1 MSEIAAKQRKIKMS
15 TVDSYNPSESTFI
28 GAPSSSLAND
38 LKNTN
43 INLPSSIGSN
53 TNTHNSSTILESE
66 NANYSIESNPED
78 EFGMPTNDVQEPSI
92 KKILQILTFDI
103 KENEQSKT
111 ITIGRSSSK
120 NDYQLSPKST
130 LVSRQHLAVTYF
142 PNSNTL
148 RIKCYGKN
156 GLVVNFPKM
165 LNYKLIRQLKDKI
178 YELVPIEESSS
189 SDDTDKEV
197 FKNKGIT
204 SFVLNEKEIC
214 FIPYMT
220 GLQLGFGTI
229 SLELKIKHSVDEQ
242 EIRNVES
249 TADNIKASKNEDQ
262 SVLLSSPLSSVVEY
276 HEEEE
281 ISNNEVIQNLND
293 RLALNDTNED
303 KNNAGKKTSH
313 KRTHTETESVHT
325 NVVKK
330 QKTNKSTSSLL
341 QDLMEKIEVEKIM
354 VKEVVHQLTNQIAFA
369 NIQQIPLKQ
378 LYESNSICSTKL
390 SLPEFKIF
398 LEKFLLK
405 LEPSIQII
413 LRKGKDAAGKLLDP
427 EFFYDV
433 EKDHNKERVLIVNNL
448 KGGRSGLRSCR
459 KVHKQYFWKKP
470 TK

>member
-1 MSEIAAKQRKIKMS
+1 MSELTSNQRKLKMS

-43 INLPSSIGSN
+43 IKLPSSTGSV
-53 TNTHNSSTILESE
+53 TNTNSSTILESE

-78 EFGMPTNDVQEPSI
+78 EFGMPTTEVQQPNI
-92 KKILQILTFDI
+92 NKTLQVLTFDV

-120 NDYQLSPKST
+120 NDYQLSPKSA
-130 LVSRQHLAVTYF
+130 LISRQHLAVTYF

-165 LNYKLIRQLKDKI
+165 LNYKLIRQLKEKI
-178 YELVPIEESSS
+178 YELVPIDESSDS
-189 SDDTDKEV
+189 ENSDKQI
-197 FKNKGIT
+197 FKKKGIT

-214 FIPYMT
+214 FIPFMT
-220 GLQLGFGTI
+220 GLQFGFGTI
-229 SLELKIKHSVDEQ
+229 SLELKIKHSMDEQ
-242 EIRNVES
+242 AGAADVE
-249 TADNIKASKNEDQ
+249 ASANDSRVPKNDDQ
-262 SVLLSSPLSSVVEY
+262 SVLLSSPLSSHVEY
-276 HEEEE
+276 DEEEN
-281 ISNNEVIQNLND
+281 ISNKEVIQNLNNK
-293 RLALNDTNED
+293 LALNENDEEKASVKKSNKRVHSDSETTN
-303 KNNAGKKTSH
+303 AS
-313 KRTHTETESVHT
+313 
-325 NVVKK
+325 KK
-330 QKTNKSTSSLL
+330 QKTNKSSSSLL

-378 LYESNSICSTKL
+378 LYQSNSICSTKL
-390 SLPEFKIF
+390 SLPEFRIF

-433 EKDHNKERVLIVNNL
+433 EKDPNEERVLIVSNL